1 METLTGQHD
10 KPKIL
15 CVDDEVHILDAIDRI
30 LRFDFQVLKANSGDQ
45 ALMLLEQNRDIAVI
59 LSDFMMPRMSGI
71 DFLNRAK
78 QIVPNATRVMLSG
91 QIDHNQLSDAIN
103 SSAIHRFLVKPW
115 DNEVLRLQMLEALQ
129 THGHLSAN
137 ERLRTLSITDT
148 VTQLTNHRYFQ
159 EKLATDIKTAALTKT
174 SLCVAML
181 DVDHFKSFNDR
192 YGHPQGDRLLTGVA
206 QRITS
211 HFPEKGVASRYGG
224 EEFAVIMPNM
234 TAQMAFEKIEALR
247 IDLEMNAFVGPENRP
262 AFVTISAGIAEYPL
276 QCQNA
281 SDLVA
286 CADQALYQSKQNGR
300 NKTSI
305 YKV

>member
-1 METLTGQHD
+1 MDTQLGMSD
-10 KPKIL
+10 KPKIM
-15 CVDDEVHILDAIDRI
+15 CVDDEIHILDALDRI
-30 LRFDFQVLKANSGDQ
+30 LRFDFQVLKATSGDQ
-45 ALMLLEQNRDIAVI
+45 ALVQLEQNKDVAVI

-78 QIVPNATRVMLSG
+78 QLVPNATRVMLSG

-103 SSAIHRFLVKPW
+103 TSAIHRFLVKPW

-137 ERLRTLSITDT
+137 EKLRTLSITDT

-159 EKLATDIKTAALTKT
+159 EKLIAELKNAEKSNTK
-174 SLCVAML
+174 LCVAMI

-206 QRITS
+206 QRIQN
-211 HFPEKGVASRYGG
+211 HFPEKGIASRYGG
-224 EEFAVIMPNM
+224 EEFAVILPN
-234 TAQMAFEKIEALR
+234 TSIEMAFQKVEDLR
-247 IDLEMNAFVGPENRP
+247 LDLEMNAFIGAEGRP
-262 AFVTISAGIAEYPL
+262 AFVTVSAGVAEYPSHTRS
-276 QCQNA
+276 A
-281 SDLVA
+281 ADLVS

-300 NKTSI
+300 NRTSI
-305 YKV
+305 YKL